1 MLTITIGNVSTTDAL
16 AASSLPAPFQLQGD
30 IAASG
35 NQTYV
40 IQVHDLDK
48 VEDNHSGF
56 TAADLLQQ
64 MRQANLITVGIAD
77 VGDDQDVGSIYD
89 HVVATAAA

>member
-1 MLTITIGNVSTTDAL
+1 MLTITIGNVSTTDTL
-16 AASSLPAPFQLQGD
+16 AASSLPAPFQLNGD

-35 NQTYV
+35 NGVFV

-56 TAADLLQQ
+56 TAGDQLQQ
-64 MRQANLITVGIAD
+64 MRQANLITVAIAD
-77 VGDDQDVGSIYD
+77 AGDDQDNGSIFD
-89 HVVATAAA
+89 EAVATAA

>member
-1 MLTITIGNVSTTDAL
+1 MLTITIGNVSTTDVL

-35 NQTYV
+35 STAYV

-56 TAADLLQQ
+56 TAGDMLQQ
-64 MRQANLITVGIAD
+64 MRQANLITVAIAD
-77 VGDDQDVGSIYD
+77 AGDDQDNGSVFD
-89 HVVATAAA
+89 EAVATAA

>member
-1 MLTITIGNVSTTDAL
+1 MITIDITNVSTTDTL
-16 AASSLPAPFQLQGD
+16 AASSLPAPFQLNGD

-35 NQTYV
+35 NKDFV

-56 TAADLLQQ
+56 TAGDLLQQ
-64 MRQANLITVGIAD
+64 MRQANLIEVDVAD
-77 VGDDQDVGSIYD
+77 VGDDEDNGSIYD
-89 HVVATAAA
+89 EVVAVAA

>member
-16 AASSLPAPFQLQGD
+16 AASSLPAPFQLNGD

-35 NQTYV
+35 NGVFV

-56 TAADLLQQ
+56 TAGDQLQQ
-64 MRQANLITVGIAD
+64 MRQANLITVAIAD
-77 VGDDQDVGSIYD
+77 AGDDQDNGSIFD
-89 HVVATAAA
+89 EAVATAA

>member
-1 MLTITIGNVSTTDAL
+1 MLTITIGNVSTTDVL

-35 NQTYV
+35 NGVFV

-56 TAADLLQQ
+56 TAGDMLQQ
-64 MRQANLITVGIAD
+64 MRQAGLITVVIAD
-77 VGDDQDVGSIYD
+77 AADSAANGSIMD
-89 HVVATAAA
+89 EAVAAAAV